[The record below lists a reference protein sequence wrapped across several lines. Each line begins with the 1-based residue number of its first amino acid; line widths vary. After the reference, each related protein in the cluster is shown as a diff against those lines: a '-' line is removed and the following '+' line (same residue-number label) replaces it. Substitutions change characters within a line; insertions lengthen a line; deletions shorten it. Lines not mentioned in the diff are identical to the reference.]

1 MKSALPFT
9 LKGLQTLSFFI
20 YFDENVIQFLDI
32 KNKEVTCKSYL
43 FIFYVIIDTD
53 YQLVLYNIIGVPI
66 RLWTSRL
73 IF

>member
-32 KNKEVTCKSYL
+32 KNKEVTC
-43 FIFYVIIDTD
+43 
-53 YQLVLYNIIGVPI
+53 
-66 RLWTSRL
+66 
-73 IF
+73 